1 MIIMM
6 KECVVCNKEFE
17 AYRSN
22 SITCSEECRKAKRAE
37 YSKQWK
43 KENAETL
50 AIKRSEYQ
58 KKHREKINKRKLEWW
73 HSKKTPKIDIQ
84 CKECKEY
91 YTPISRHKH
100 HTFCSN
106 LCKVRW
112 WAKEPKTNLCT
123 RIRNGIHDAL
133 KKRGIRKSEKTFT
146 LLGYSADDLK
156 THLETQFADG
166 MSWDNMSEWHI
177 DHIRPIASFNYDS
190 TEHPDFKK
198 CWALNNLQPLWAA
211 DNLSKNNSWDG
222 IINA

>member
-1 MIIMM
+1 M
-6 KECVVCNKEFE
+6 KECVVCNTKFKPKT
-17 AYRSN
+17 S
-22 SITCSEECRKAKRAE
+22 SKVCSEVCRTVAIKK
-37 YSKQWK
+37 YNKQWRK
-43 KENAETL
+43 KNAETL
-50 AIKRSEYQ
+50 AIKKSEYQ
-58 KKHREKINKRKLEWW
+58 KKNRKYITERKKKWRETRRP
-73 HSKKTPKIDIQ
+73 PKIDIQ

-133 KKRGIRKSEKTFT
+133 KERGIRKSEKTFT

-177 DHIRPIASFNYDS
+177 DHIRPVASFNFDS

-198 CWALNNLQPLWAA
+198 CWALNNLQPLWAEE
-211 DNLSKNNSWDG
+211 NLVKAG
-222 IINA
+222 KVE